1 MQTLE
6 ELKVM
11 TVAQLRK
18 YAKEQGIELVTNMA
32 KQAII
37 DKIYAAQP
45 KPEEKSES
53 EQQKKVPARRALI
66 ISDESD
72 DIPVMTVNT
81 RSRSAQAP
89 IKPAAPAV
97 SAPRP
102 TPQPPKGNKP
112 AFTLQGAR
120 AWHNPQPF
128 ATQQTGSKYAPSLGT
143 PLIAGDTKPAYKPAF
158 TRFGPDVSAQ
168 PEIAPQSPQPQHV
181 FRPAYAQQEPRRTL
195 VPKPSQPSGMP
206 GDTYFPS
213 SPLNARESRAEDNGA
228 PEFLSAGDV
237 GEGAGVLDIHPDGYG
252 FLRAG
257 NYLPSLKDIYVSNA
271 QIRRF
276 ALRNGDYIE
285 GKTRP
290 QREMDRYSALL
301 FINKINGEEV
311 TGRPPRRDFDKLTA
325 IYPHRRIKLSSRTH
339 KNLALRMID
348 LFSPIGFGQRAL
360 MVVPRQM
367 DTAAFF
373 GAVAASTKENYPEL
387 TAMLLLVDEKPE
399 EITAIKN
406 KVDAEILYT
415 TFDEPPE
422 NTARVSDMV
431 VERAKRL
438 AESGRDVL
446 LMLNDFTA
454 LCRAYN
460 NMMPQS
466 ARELRGGLV
475 AGALTKPKQLLGAAR
490 NLKEGGSI
498 TVVAAII
505 GEEEG
510 TLGSA
515 VMDEVQSV
523 VNAKVIFDD
532 ALHISGVEP
541 PYSLQ
546 KSQTTQGNALLT
558 RDESE
563 VVGHVRELT
572 KGRSDEEAGR
582 LILSMMEKTD
592 TNREFTTRFDSWM
605 EIEKQG

>member
-18 YAKEQGIELVTNMA
+18 YAGEQGVELLASMT

-37 DKIYAAQP
+37 DRIYAAQP
-45 KPEEKSES
+45 QPEAKSDSAAGKKPP
-53 EQQKKVPARRALI
+53 VRRALI

-72 DIPVMTVNT
+72 DVPVMTVNT
-81 RSRSAQAP
+81 RARPAEKAV
-89 IKPAAPAV
+89 KPATPAV
-97 SAPRP
+97 SVPRP
-102 TPQPPKGNKP
+102 TPPPPKGNKP

-128 ATQQTGSKYAPSLGT
+128 ATQQPGGKYVPSLGT
-143 PLIAGDTKPAYKPAF
+143 PLTPADPKALHRPAF
-158 TRFGPDVSAQ
+158 SRFGPETAAQ
-168 PEIAPQSPQPQHV
+168 PADVAEVHPVQHV
-181 FRPAYAQQEPRRTL
+181 FRPASAQPEPRRSLTARP
-195 VPKPSQPSGMP
+195 VQSAGMQGEP
-206 GDTYFPS
+206 YYPS
-213 SPLNARESRAEDNGA
+213 SPLSARENRVDDIGI

-257 NYLPSLKDIYVSNA
+257 NYLPSLKDVYVSNA

-276 ALRNGDYIE
+276 ALRNGDHIE

-301 FINKINGEEV
+301 FITKINGEEV
-311 TGRPPRRDFDKLTA
+311 NGRAPRRDFDKLTA
-325 IYPHRRIKLSSRTH
+325 IYPQKRIKLSSRTH
-339 KNLALRMID
+339 KSLALRMMD

-360 MVVPRQM
+360 MVVPRHM
-367 DTAAFF
+367 DTAALF
-373 GAVAASTKENYPEL
+373 GTVAASAKENYPEL
-387 TAMLLLVDEKPE
+387 TTMVLLVEEKPE
-399 EITAIKN
+399 EITAIKS

-422 NTARVSDMV
+422 NTARVSEMV

-438 AESGRDVL
+438 AESGQDVL

-460 NMMPQS
+460 SMMPQS

-498 TVVAAII
+498 TVIAAIR

-510 TLGSA
+510 TLGAA
-515 VMDEVQSV
+515 VMAEVQGV
-523 VNAKVIFDD
+523 ANAKVVFDD
-532 ALHISGVEP
+532 SLQLSGVEP
-541 PYSLQ
+541 PYSLL
-546 KSQTTQGNALLT
+546 KSSNFQGSALLT
-558 RDESE
+558 RDENE
-563 VVGHVRELT
+563 VVGHVRELI
-572 KGRSDEEAGR
+572 KGRSDEDAVR
-582 LILSMMEKTD
+582 LIFSMMEKTD
-592 TNREFTTRFDSWM
+592 TNREFTTRFDGWM
-605 EIEKQG
+605 ALVQQG